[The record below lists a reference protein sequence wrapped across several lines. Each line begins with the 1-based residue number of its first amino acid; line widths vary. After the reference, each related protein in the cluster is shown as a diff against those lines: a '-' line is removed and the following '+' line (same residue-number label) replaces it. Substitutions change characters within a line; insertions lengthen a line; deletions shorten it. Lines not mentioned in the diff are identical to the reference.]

1 MLKPAVMEKN
11 MLKFW
16 YDMSM
21 LGFEAQQVIW
31 LRTMKIAMGG
41 KAGQREAV
49 RMVSEKL
56 VAAQHAGANLAM
68 GKSVNSV
75 VSGYRK
81 KVRANR
87 RRLSR

>member
-1 MLKPAVMEKN
+1 MLKIWN
-11 MLKFW
+11 DLF
-16 YDMSM
+16 M
-21 LGFEAQQVIW
+21 LGIESQQVIW
-31 LRTMKIAMGG
+31 LRSMKLAMGG
-41 KAGQREAV
+41 KAGEREAA

-56 VAAQHAGANLAM
+56 VAAGDAGFSLTT
-68 GKSVNSV
+68 GKSMDSV

>member
-1 MLKPAVMEKN
+1 

-16 YDMSM
+16 LDLSM

-31 LRTMKIAMGG
+31 LRSMKIAMGG
-41 KAGQREAV
+41 KASEREAR
-49 RMVSEKL
+49 RMLSEK
-56 VAAQHAGANLAM
+56 VTAGGEAGFTLAS
-68 GKSVNSV
+68 GKSANSV
-75 VSGYRK
+75 VSGYRR